1 MVLVENANIK
11 GVYWWDPCYH
21 IWQHHGSYGK
31 YQLMISNI
39 NINIRIV
46 SLKRKQNINMFISLQ
61 KLMSGDCL
69 GVFQKRNHIRPSAPI
84 LGLRNAVAQLL
95 GHRLGIMGIQRW
107 PRQIGVASDHGLG
120 IPSLLKPK
128 NHTYVASTHGFNHP
142 EKSSF
147 LGHHHPRTR
156 KHHFAW
162 WNLMNVSRL
171 RYQKPIWSSIICGWF
186 TLVQEWSF
194 PISCHNRFL
203 HTKQNYLM
211 DPYWDNADQ
220 TWTPLKKIKVRWQI
234 ISQGDHTWNRAKYK
248 TANQH
253 YPTINDGCGYV

>member
-61 KLMSGDCL
+61 KLMSGDCS

-142 EKSSF
+142 ENCLF
-147 LGHHHPRTR
+147 LGTTIHEPG
-156 KHHFAW
+156 
-162 WNLMNVSRL
+162 
-171 RYQKPIWSSIICGWF
+171 SIILPDEIWWMSAGWDIKNPS
-186 TLVQEWSF
+186 EAASF
-194 PISCHNRFL
+194 VDDL
-203 HTKQNYLM
+203 L
-211 DPYWDNADQ
+211 
-220 TWTPLKKIKVRWQI
+220 
-234 ISQGDHTWNRAKYK
+234 
-248 TANQH
+248 
-253 YPTINDGCGYV
+253 